1 MPGGRFRDSL
11 GWLKS
16 APTFLGRGQG
26 ETLNTKGKLVGMD
39 MDVILDR
46 GSTPLTSRKIRV
58 LLCRALIFLLLQDR
72 SFDVSSMFVRR
83 MLSTKWSVFSIFSR
97 ENLTR

>member
-1 MPGGRFRDSL
+1 
-11 GWLKS
+11 
-16 APTFLGRGQG
+16 
-26 ETLNTKGKLVGMD
+26 

-72 SFDVSSMFVRR
+72 SFDVSSPLVRR
-83 MLSTKWSVFSIFSR
+83 MPLD
-97 ENLTR
+97 

>member
-1 MPGGRFRDSL
+1 
-11 GWLKS
+11 
-16 APTFLGRGQG
+16 
-26 ETLNTKGKLVGMD
+26 

-83 MLSTKWSVFSIFSR
+83 MPSTKWSVFSIFSR